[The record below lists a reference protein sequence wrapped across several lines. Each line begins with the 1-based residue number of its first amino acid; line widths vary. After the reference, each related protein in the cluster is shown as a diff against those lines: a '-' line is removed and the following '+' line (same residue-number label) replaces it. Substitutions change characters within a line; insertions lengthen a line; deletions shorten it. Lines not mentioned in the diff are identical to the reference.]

1 MYFYMA
7 FHQLPYAIV
16 GSLYITVVDSRRF
29 FKHERVMSDRS
40 SQYMSINAIRT
51 HETIR
56 SAVVD
61 IAMRAMRKTK
71 SKGIHVALNHFNLP
85 TIQVLD
91 IQKRYGRCK

>member
-61 IAMRAMRKTK
+61 IAMRAMRKSSGMLRT
-71 SKGIHVALNHFNLP
+71 STLRESA
-85 TIQVLD
+85 QEEAA
-91 IQKRYGRCK
+91 